1 MFPSLGGQELFI
13 ILFLALL
20 IFGAKRLPE
29 VGARLGKGI
38 KAFKE
43 ALKSAD
49 VKEELGLLTRKASN
63 RQGHLRKIKAPE
75 EYKKFIKKAI
85 KELKAEGEKQTYKNI
100 QQKAFELYQKKVNKT
115 SIVERYYGFLK
126 ITDKDKDF
134 VRKIAEDEGLYY
146 EGLGNDWAERALS

>member
-13 ILFLALL
+13 ILFMALL

-29 VGARLGKGI
+29 VGAGLGKGI

-75 EYKKFIKKAI
+75 EYKKFIKKMI
-85 KELKAEGEKQTYKNI
+85 KI
-100 QQKAFELYQKKVNKT
+100 
-115 SIVERYYGFLK
+115 
-126 ITDKDKDF
+126 
-134 VRKIAEDEGLYY
+134 
-146 EGLGNDWAERALS
+146 